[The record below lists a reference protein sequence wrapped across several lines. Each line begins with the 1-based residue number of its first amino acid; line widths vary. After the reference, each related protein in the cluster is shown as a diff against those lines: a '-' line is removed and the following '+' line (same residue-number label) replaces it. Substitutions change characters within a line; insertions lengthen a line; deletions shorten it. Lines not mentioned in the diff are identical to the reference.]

1 MGHHHHHTA
10 AGAHRGRLLLVL
22 ALTLSV
28 MAFQVV
34 GGLAAGSLALLGD
47 AGHMAVDAFGILVAL
62 FAIWIA
68 NQPSTDERTF
78 GLKRAE
84 ILAAALNALLLFAL
98 CGFIGYEAVRRL
110 LDPQP
115 VSASTMVVFSTVG
128 LLANLIALG
137 LLRRDQAESL
147 NLRGA
152 YLEVLGD
159 LLSSAGVVVTALII
173 WLTGWHWADSVVSI
187 AIALFI
193 APRAWHLLNEA
204 LRILLE
210 ATPRGLDLSEVRRH
224 LQTHPNVVDVHDLH
238 AWTITSG
245 MPVLSAHVVV
255 EDSALADSGRLLA
268 RLHDCLST
276 HFSIDHST
284 IQVEP
289 VGHAHHENACRA

>member
-1 MGHHHHHTA
+1 
-10 AGAHRGRLLLVL
+10 
-22 ALTLSV
+22 
-28 MAFQVV
+28 
-34 GGLAAGSLALLGD
+34 
-47 AGHMAVDAFGILVAL
+47 
-62 FAIWIA
+62 
-68 NQPSTDERTF
+68 
-78 GLKRAE
+78 
-84 ILAAALNALLLFAL
+84 
-98 CGFIGYEAVRRL
+98 
-110 LDPQP
+110 
-115 VSASTMVVFSTVG
+115 MVVFSTVG

-137 LLRRDQAESL
+137 LLRRGQAESL

-255 EDSALADSGRLLA
+255 EDSVCRQRTPPA
-268 RLHDCLST
+268 RLHDRPST
-276 HFSIDHST
+276 HFPST
-284 IQVEP
+284 TP
-289 VGHAHHENACRA
+289 PSKWSRWGTPTTRTPAAPSPCCPSAAPAAAAHHRKGSHNGTFGQTAGPARGAHPGL

>member
-137 LLRRDQAESL
+137 LLRRGQAESL

-210 ATPRGLDLSEVRRH
+210 ATPAASTSAKSAATCRPTPMWSTSTTFTRGPSP
-224 LQTHPNVVDVHDLH
+224 Q
-238 AWTITSG
+238 
-245 MPVLSAHVVV
+245 
-255 EDSALADSGRLLA
+255 
-268 RLHDCLST
+268 
-276 HFSIDHST
+276 
-284 IQVEP
+284 
-289 VGHAHHENACRA
+289 ACRCSPPTS